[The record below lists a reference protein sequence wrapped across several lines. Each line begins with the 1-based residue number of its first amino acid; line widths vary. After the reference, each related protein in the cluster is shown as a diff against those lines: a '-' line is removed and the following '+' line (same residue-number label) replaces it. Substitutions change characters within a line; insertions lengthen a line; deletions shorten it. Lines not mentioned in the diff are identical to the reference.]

1 MYGLKMFLI
10 KYRILLWRGLVY
22 LNLHIYSSEKKKK
35 ETHFIHNAVHI
46 KYLLVIVGRCSCV
59 KF

>member
-10 KYRILLWRGLVY
+10 KYRILLWRGFVY

-35 ETHFIHNAVHI
+35 RNSFYTQ
-46 KYLLVIVGRCSCV
+46 CSPY
-59 KF
+59 